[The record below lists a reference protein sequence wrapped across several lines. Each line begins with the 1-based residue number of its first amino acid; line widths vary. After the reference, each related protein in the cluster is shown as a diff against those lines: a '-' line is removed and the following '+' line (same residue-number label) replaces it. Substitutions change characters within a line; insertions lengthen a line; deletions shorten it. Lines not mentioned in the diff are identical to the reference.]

1 MARFRKRPVEIDAF
15 RLPLSADMPDW
26 LADAVAAGQ
35 IRPHGSGGAQ
45 IDTLEGLLTASPGDW
60 IIRGVKGELY
70 SCKPDVFALTYE
82 TVEDDLSPSAPRAVR
97 MR

>member
-15 RLPLSADMPDW
+15 RLPLSDEMPDW
-26 LADAVAAGQ
+26 LAAAVACGKV
-35 IRPHGSGGAQ
+35 RPYRGGAQ
-45 IDTLEGLLTASPGDW
+45 IDTLEGLLTAAQDDW

-82 TVEDDLSPSAPRAVR
+82 SAEDEVAPPARLLR
-97 MR
+97 GLR

>member
-15 RLPLSADMPDW
+15 RLPLSDAMPDW
-26 LADAVAAGQ
+26 LAEAVASGKV
-35 IRPHGSGGAQ
+35 RPYRGGAR
-45 IDTLEGLLTASPGDW
+45 IDTLEGLLTAASDDW

-82 TVEDDLSPSAPRAVR
+82 AVEDQAAPPARL
-97 MR
+97 MRGVG